1 LLRLDC
7 DAKAVLEV
15 QEVNAEALERCVM
28 PVGVAVLRI
37 LAEEVKHGCEC
48 AEVII
53 RPDMELDGFL
63 GHASIVGGADKI
75 KIKKR

>member
-1 LLRLDC
+1 MDS
-7 DAKAVLEV
+7 DTESVLEV
-15 QEVNAEALERCVM
+15 QEVVAEALESCVV
-28 PVGVAVLRI
+28 PLCVTVLCV
-37 LAEEVKHGCEC
+37 LAEEIKHGCERP
-48 AEVII
+48 EVIV